1 MNNIAYYTSFSMNK
15 GKTTVYC
22 GFSHINDAYI
32 VWREDGPKKNLNQQG
47 NKSLNNQGNLRIHN
61 DHYEALQ
68 DFNNRKQ
75 FAYEMGVL
83 DSE

>member
-1 MNNIAYYTSFSMNK
+1 MPVNNIAYYTSFSMNK

-22 GFSHINDAYI
+22 GFSPINDAYI

-47 NKSLNNQGNLRIHN
+47 NLRIHN
-61 DHYEALQ
+61 DHDEALQ
-68 DFNNRKQ
+68 DFNDRKQ